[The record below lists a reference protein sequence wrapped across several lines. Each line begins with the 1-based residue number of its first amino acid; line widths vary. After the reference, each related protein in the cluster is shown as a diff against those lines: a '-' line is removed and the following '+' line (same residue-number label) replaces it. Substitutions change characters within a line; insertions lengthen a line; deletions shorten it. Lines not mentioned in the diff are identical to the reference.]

1 MTDDTTSTRSRRAML
16 AGSLAALGA
25 LIAQALGRPLPVQAG
40 GNALILGQQNSTD
53 AASTAVFRQDDASN
67 LTLATA
73 SYAAFGN
80 VFTPSGIGIGGRAQ
94 ANGAKGV
101 AGSTNGHHSQ
111 IAVLADTTVGAG
123 EGTSVK
129 ALTKNG
135 IGVYAECT
143 GGAAIIAQGMT
154 VFSRSGKASF
164 ATGQTARTLSAGRVT
179 ADTLVVATIQ
189 GDVAG
194 TWVRGVTV
202 NVARQQFTIRLN
214 KAAPKDLKVGWFVVN

>member
-1 MTDDTTSTRSRRAML
+1 MTVDTTSARSRRAML
-16 AGSLAALGA
+16 TGSLVALGA
-25 LIAQALGRPLPVQAG
+25 VIAQALGRPLPAQAG

-53 AASTAVFRQDDASN
+53 AASTSITRPDDASN
-67 LTLATA
+67 LTLAT
-73 SYAAFGN
+73 STYAAFGN
-80 VFTPSGIGIGGRAQ
+80 VFTPAGIGVGGRAQ

-111 IAVLADTTVGAG
+111 VAVLADTTGGVG
-123 EGTSVK
+123 EGISVK

-135 IGVYAECT
+135 VGVYAECT
-143 GGAAIIAQGMT
+143 GGAAIVAEGMT

-164 ATGQTARTLSAGRVT
+164 AAGQSARTLSAGRVT

-189 GDVAG
+189 GDVTG

-202 NVARQQFTIRLN
+202 NVAKQQFTIRLN
-214 KAAPKDLKVGWFVVN
+214 RAAPKTLKVGWFVVN